1 MVLSFKKLSLL
12 ILVLLLA
19 VGVVGCGKSEDKRNF
34 SIATGGTAGTYY
46 PLGVAIAEIL
56 NKTLP
61 NVQATAQ
68 STGATIANINML
80 KEGSV
85 DIAFVQNDIVYY
97 AANGLEM
104 FEGKKV
110 NNLRGLMT
118 LYPEAIQ
125 IITLQNKD
133 ITKIEDFKGK
143 RIAVGPDGSGTEA
156 NTRQILQ
163 EYGLTYQ
170 DISPLYLPFAQAVS
184 ALLEDKVDVI
194 FVTAGVPTVAIETLA
209 QKNKLRMI
217 GISED
222 KIQSLMFKYPFYSKI
237 SINQATYDGVT
248 QNINSIA
255 VRAMLVANNKIN
267 AQDGYDITKAILNNA
282 KKLSEAHLVGKLIVK
297 ETATEG
303 MPIEMNEGAIKF
315 LKE

>member
-1 MVLSFKKLSLL
+1 M
-12 ILVLLLA
+12 
-19 VGVVGCGKSEDKRNF
+19 
-34 SIATGGTAGTYY
+34 
-46 PLGVAIAEIL
+46 
-56 NKTLP
+56 
-61 NVQATAQ
+61 
-68 STGATIANINML
+68 
-80 KEGSV
+80 
-85 DIAFVQNDIVYY
+85 
-97 AANGLEM
+97 
-104 FEGKKV
+104 
-110 NNLRGLMT
+110 
-118 LYPEAIQ
+118 
-125 IITLQNKD
+125 
-133 ITKIEDFKGK
+133 
-143 RIAVGPDGSGTEA
+143 
-156 NTRQILQ
+156 
-163 EYGLTYQ
+163 
-170 DISPLYLPFAQAVS
+170 
-184 ALLEDKVDVI
+184 DVI

>member
-133 ITKIEDFKGK
+133 ITKIEDLKGK
-143 RIAVGPDGSGTEA
+143 
-156 NTRQILQ
+156 
-163 EYGLTYQ
+163 
-170 DISPLYLPFAQAVS
+170 
-184 ALLEDKVDVI
+184 
-194 FVTAGVPTVAIETLA
+194 
-209 QKNKLRMI
+209 
-217 GISED
+217 
-222 KIQSLMFKYPFYSKI
+222 
-237 SINQATYDGVT
+237 
-248 QNINSIA
+248 
-255 VRAMLVANNKIN
+255 
-267 AQDGYDITKAILNNA
+267 
-282 KKLSEAHLVGKLIVK
+282 
-297 ETATEG
+297 
-303 MPIEMNEGAIKF
+303 
-315 LKE
+315 

>member
-19 VGVVGCGKSEDKRNF
+19 IGVVGCGKSEDKRNF

-133 ITKIEDFKGK
+133 ITKIEDLKGK
-143 RIAVGPDGSGTEA
+143 RIAVG
-156 NTRQILQ
+156 
-163 EYGLTYQ
+163 
-170 DISPLYLPFAQAVS
+170 
-184 ALLEDKVDVI
+184 
-194 FVTAGVPTVAIETLA
+194 
-209 QKNKLRMI
+209 
-217 GISED
+217 
-222 KIQSLMFKYPFYSKI
+222 LM
-237 SINQATYDGVT
+237 VV
-248 QNINSIA
+248 
-255 VRAMLVANNKIN
+255 VR
-267 AQDGYDITKAILNNA
+267 
-282 KKLSEAHLVGKLIVK
+282 KLIPDRFYKNMV
-297 ETATEG
+297 
-303 MPIEMNEGAIKF
+303 
-315 LKE
+315 

>member
-56 NKTLP
+56 NKALP

-110 NNLRGLMT
+110 NIDGVIYWQYFCSRCKTIHYEKSVN
-118 LYPEAIQ
+118 Q
-125 IITLQNKD
+125 KD
-133 ITKIEDFKGK
+133 IGDLYESNNTEKTNQGK
-143 RIAVGPDGSGTEA
+143 ERHSDCGCENSG
-156 NTRQILQ
+156 
-163 EYGLTYQ
+163 
-170 DISPLYLPFAQAVS
+170 
-184 ALLEDKVDVI
+184 
-194 FVTAGVPTVAIETLA
+194 
-209 QKNKLRMI
+209 
-217 GISED
+217 
-222 KIQSLMFKYPFYSKI
+222 
-237 SINQATYDGVT
+237 
-248 QNINSIA
+248 
-255 VRAMLVANNKIN
+255 
-267 AQDGYDITKAILNNA
+267 
-282 KKLSEAHLVGKLIVK
+282 
-297 ETATEG
+297 
-303 MPIEMNEGAIKF
+303 
-315 LKE
+315 